1 VIKKGDTLASL
12 AQRFNVSEK
21 ILSAWNNIK
30 HKSRVALKPGRKII
44 VAKYFE
50 KDGAMVESGG

>member
-1 VIKKGDTLASL
+1 L